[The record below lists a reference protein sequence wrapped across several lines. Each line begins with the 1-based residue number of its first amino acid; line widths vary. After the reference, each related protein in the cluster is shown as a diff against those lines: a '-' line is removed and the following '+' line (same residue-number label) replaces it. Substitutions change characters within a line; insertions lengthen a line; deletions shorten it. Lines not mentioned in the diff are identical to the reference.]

1 MTMIEIYQVDNADK
15 LEQAR
20 ILWREYAE
28 FLRSCF
34 RERAELPDF
43 KEYFQNYEKE
53 IANHL
58 PGRFGPPTGCLL
70 LAKYKGNPAGCV
82 GLMDLG
88 NDICEMRRLFVRPE
102 FRRVGIG
109 RALAEAIVKQGR
121 NMGYSSMR
129 LNTNRRM
136 PEAEKLYRSLGFTD
150 IEPYEHFEV
159 DDMVYLELKLI

>member
-1 MTMIEIYQVDNADK
+1 MLSIIEVRSGESLQ
-15 LEQAR
+15 QAR

-28 FLRSCF
+28 FLKCCLQ
-34 RERAELPDF
+34 ERAELPSF
-43 KEYFQNYEKE
+43 KEYFKNYEQE

-58 PGRFGPPTGCLL
+58 PGRFGPPAGCLL

-88 NDICEMRRLFVRPE
+88 DDICEMRRLFVRPQY
-102 FRRVGIG
+102 RGLGVG

-121 NMGYSSMR
+121 NIGYSSMR

-136 PEAEKLYRSLGFTD
+136 PEAKKLYRSLGFEE

-159 DDMVYLELKLI
+159 DGMFFMELKLA